1 MRDPTSLE
9 PKNGDFVAY
18 VEALQADQ
26 AALLKAANSGR
37 MSLSDMEEVLEESDE
52 PRASA
57 TAALLESLRKRAR
70 DAVMSLPT
78 GHSSGSSGSISSTV
92 SGTSDGAVLTS
103 PIGRK
108 RTGRRKDAR
117 SATPFG
123 RLVGYGVAALGFALL
138 LIFMNLPD
146 SEPAVPFAVMMI
158 FAGLYLAGGDAKK
171 K

>member
-37 MSLSDMEEVLEESDE
+37 MSLSDMEEVLEESEE

-78 GHSSGSSGSISSTV
+78 GHSSGSNGSTGSDS
-92 SGTSDGAVLTS
+92 SDGAVLTS

-108 RTGRRKDAR
+108 RSGRRQGAR

-138 LIFMNLPD
+138 LVFMNLPD

>member
-37 MSLSDMEEVLEESDE
+37 MSLSDMEEVLEESNE

-70 DAVMSLPT
+70 DAVMSLP
-78 GHSSGSSGSISSTV
+78 SSGSSRSSA
-92 SGTSDGAVLTS
+92 SEMSDASDDTAIRAPVT
-103 PIGRK
+103 RK
-108 RTGRRKDAR
+108 NPGRRNGTR
-117 SATPFG
+117 SPSPFG
-123 RLVGYGVAALGFALL
+123 RLIGYGELSRRSIRRTVCG
-138 LIFMNLPD
+138 PD
-146 SEPAVPFAVMMI
+146 DFRGTLSRGQRHETTVRNPGSGTA
-158 FAGLYLAGGDAKK
+158 
-171 K
+171 

>member
-37 MSLSDMEEVLEESDE
+37 MSLSDMEEVLEESEE

-70 DAVMSLPT
+70 DAMMSLPT
-78 GHSSGSSGSISSTV
+78 GHSSGSNDSTGSDS
-92 SGTSDGAVLTS
+92 SDGAVLMS

>member
-37 MSLSDMEEVLEESDE
+37 MSLSDMEEVLEESNE
-52 PRASA
+52 PRANA

-70 DAVMSLPT
+70 DAVMSLPS
-78 GHSSGSSGSISSTV
+78 GGSSSSNG
-92 SGTSDGAVLTS
+92 SGTSDEAVLSS

-108 RTGRRKDAR
+108 GLGRRNDAR

-123 RLVGYGVAALGFALL
+123 RLIGYGVSALGFALL

>member
-37 MSLSDMEEVLEESDE
+37 MSLSDMEEVLEESNE

-70 DAVMSLPT
+70 DAVMSLP
-78 GHSSGSSGSISSTV
+78 SSGSSRSSASEMSDASDDTAIRAPV
-92 SGTSDGAVLTS
+92 TRKNPGRCNGTRS
-103 PIGRK
+103 P
-108 RTGRRKDAR
+108 
-117 SATPFG
+117 SPFG
-123 RLVGYGVAALGFALL
+123 RLIGYGVSAIGFALV
-138 LIFMNLPD
+138 LIFMNFPD
-146 SEPAVPFAVMMI
+146 GQTAVPFAVLMI
-158 FAGLYLAGGDAKK
+158 FAGLYLAGNDTKRR
-171 K
+171 

>member
-52 PRASA
+52 PRANA

-78 GHSSGSSGSISSTV
+78 GHSSGSSGSTV

>member
-37 MSLSDMEEVLEESDE
+37 MSLSDMEEVLEESEE

-70 DAVMSLPT
+70 DAVMSLPS
-78 GHSSGSSGSISSTV
+78 GHSRSSNGSTGSGS
-92 SGTSDGAVLTS
+92 SDGAVLTS

>member
-52 PRASA
+52 PRANA

-70 DAVMSLPT
+70 DAVMSLPS
-78 GHSSGSSGSISSTV
+78 GHSSSSNGSTGSGS
-92 SGTSDGAVLTS
+92 SDGAVLTS

-123 RLVGYGVAALGFALL
+123 RLVGYGVAALGFALV
-138 LIFMNLPD
+138 LIFMNLPGN
-146 SEPAVPFAVMMI
+146 EPAVPFAVVMI
-158 FAGLYLAGGDAKK
+158 FAGLYLAGGDAKRK
-171 K
+171 

>member
-70 DAVMSLPT
+70 DAVMSLPS
-78 GHSSGSSGSISSTV
+78 GHSSGSNSSTG